1 MSGKNLKGLLALNGV
16 ALGLLAAVALSPAA
30 DAQFNNRIRGNYTMV
45 SGRSQGSLPYLVYI
59 ANETSREIVAVRYNV
74 QQNTFEGMGYA
85 DLAKD
90 AGTVRQ
96 AGK

>member
-16 ALGLLAAVALSPAA
+16 ALGLLAAITFSPAA
-30 DAQFNNRIRGNYTMV
+30 DAQFNRVRGSYTMV

-59 ANETSREIVAVRYNV
+59 ANESSREIVAVRYNV

>member
-16 ALGLLAAVALSPAA
+16 ALGLLAAITFSPAA
-30 DAQFNNRIRGNYTMV
+30 DAQFNRVRGDYTMV

-59 ANETSREIVAVRYNV
+59 ANESSREIVAVRYNV
-74 QQNTFEGMGYA
+74 QQNNFEGMGYA

-90 AGTVRQ
+90 AGIVRQ

>member
-1 MSGKNLKGLLALNGV
+1 
-16 ALGLLAAVALSPAA
+16 
-30 DAQFNNRIRGNYTMV
+30 MV

-59 ANETSREIVAVRYNV
+59 ANESSREIVAVRYNV
-74 QQNTFEGMGYA
+74 QQNNFEGMGYA

>member
-16 ALGLLAAVALSPAA
+16 ALGLLAAITFSPAA
-30 DAQFNNRIRGNYTMV
+30 DAQFNRVRGNYTMV

-59 ANETSREIVAVRYNV
+59 ANESSREIVAVRYNV
-74 QQNTFEGMGYA
+74 QQNNFEGMGYA